1 MDRRRRR
8 TRYHAHWLSEF
19 LASAK
24 ARCDM
29 IYREKWIPT
38 GDHHRDQE
46 QLWKWNHF
54 RLRLNEITTHNRSI
68 KRRAAEGFFSRS
80 LRRPLTFSY
89 IWEHEWALNGWWFR
103 FLLCSIEKLEDDS
116 QCLSIYSQASCPW
129 CHGSWRKPILGLPNY
144 TPVDHAIGVIRL
156 GSPRAEKKQTV
167 NYGKFMYIN
176 SFDGFE
182 WRFCVFQ
189 WKGSLAEGIRIMY
202 TIYTGRWFGTWLL
215 FFHSVGNVIIPTDEL
230 HHISEG

>member
-1 MDRRRRR
+1 MVGFCRQCVPQPGEDWGMDRRRRR

-29 IYREKWIPT
+29 IYRGPRKIEKWIPT

-54 RLRLNEITTHNRSI
+54 RLRLNEITTHYRSI
-68 KRRAAEGFFSRS
+68 KRRDAEGFFSRS

-103 FLLCSIEKLEDDS
+103 FLLCSIEKWEDDS

-144 TPVDHAIGVIRL
+144 APVDHAIGVIRL
-156 GSPRAEKKQTV
+156 GSPRAEKNK
-167 NYGKFMYIN
+167 
-176 SFDGFE
+176 
-182 WRFCVFQ
+182 R
-189 WKGSLAEGIRIMY
+189 
-202 TIYTGRWFGTWLL
+202 
-215 FFHSVGNVIIPTDEL
+215 
-230 HHISEG
+230 